1 MSDSSQHDALLKT
14 LSVSPGKL
22 SPGFS
27 SERKAYTVYVLH
39 ATGSIRLT
47 AETRSAGAGLTVN
60 GAAAQTGHATELQEL
75 QVGRNLIHV
84 DVTAP
89 DGETKD
95 RYVVKTVRL
104 HPTPSWVQ
112 AAATNAW
119 SPRDSAGELVFRDRM
134 WLFGGYTPGLVSD
147 VWSSSDGVSWEQ
159 VGSIPCPSGINI
171 PVALVHDDKMWIA
184 SKDGRFFCSEDG
196 ANWSLVSER
205 VPWGGRYAAGG
216 VAFDGRMWVM
226 GGCGDGG
233 LHNDIWSS
241 VDGVDWTL
249 EVPEAPWSKR
259 QLFSGLVVLDDRIWL
274 IGGGVTNYHPFR
286 AYRDVWN
293 SRNGKDW
300 DKVTDCAPWPVRIW
314 SSCAVYR
321 DRLWL
326 FSGFRAEP
334 TWNNFDDVWYSS
346 DGVHWNQLV
355 SESVWSERHEVS
367 PYVFDGKLW
376 VVGGNSW
383 PLVNDAWY
391 LEIPGLTFTSQPVI
405 EEFVGAQYSYQAHA
419 DFNESRQPVRYRLI
433 ESPDWLSIGAA
444 TGLVQ
449 GTPPREED
457 TPVTIEAYD
466 GAGETASQSYTLQA
480 LPVG

>member
-1 MSDSSQHDALLKT
+1 MSDSNQNDASLKA
-14 LSVSPGKL
+14 LAVSPGEL

-27 SERKAYTVYVLH
+27 SGRKVYTVYVPH
-39 ATGSIRLT
+39 AVEEVHLT
-47 AETRSAGAGLTVN
+47 PEASSAGAALVIN
-60 GAAAQTGHATELQEL
+60 GTGVQSGRATNPLEL
-75 QVGRNLIHV
+75 QVGRNPIHV

-89 DGETKD
+89 DGETEG
-95 RYVVKTVRL
+95 RYQVKVVRS
-104 HPTPSWVQ
+104 HATPSWVR
-112 AAATNAW
+112 AAEANAW

-134 WLFGGYTPGLVSD
+134 WLFGGYTPGLVND
-147 VWSSSDGVSWEQ
+147 VWSSLDGVSWEQ

-171 PVALVHDDKMWIA
+171 PVALVHDDRMWIA
-184 SKDGRFFCSEDG
+184 SKDGRVFSSEDG
-196 ANWSLVSER
+196 ADWSLVSER

-216 VAFDGRMWVM
+216 VAFDGRMWAM

-241 VDGVDWTL
+241 ADGVDWTL
-249 EVPEAPWSKR
+249 EVPEAPWSRR
-259 QLFSGLVVLDDRIWL
+259 QLFSGLAVLDDRIWL

-293 SRNGKDW
+293 SPDGKTW
-300 DKVTDCAPWPVRIW
+300 NKVIDCAPWPARIW

-346 DGVHWNQLV
+346 DGGHWNQLS
-355 SESVWSERHEVS
+355 SESIWSERHEVS

-383 PLVNDAWY
+383 PLMNDAWY

-405 EEFVGAQYSYQAHA
+405 EEFVGARYSYQSHA
-419 DFNESRQPVRYRLI
+419 DFNESRQPIRYRLV
-433 ESPDWLSIGAA
+433 ESPGWL
-444 TGLVQ
+444 
-449 GTPPREED
+449 
-457 TPVTIEAYD
+457 
-466 GAGETASQSYTLQA
+466 
-480 LPVG
+480 